1 MLKMNILKEFAMEKS
16 KYSVLVV
23 LCLMCFVSLVNA
35 QNKSVFHSITWDE
48 AAALAEKEG
57 KIVFVDAMRKPMNE
71 EAKQANEKMTRDIF
85 KVKEVTDFIN
95 KNTIAIQIDMGSEAG
110 KEFAPKLVM
119 NMYPTYGFFM
129 PNGDILGVISP
140 FILSKEPMKLV
151 EAGNKALEAAAVKR
165 QNSRKIAFQ
174 NLTLDQAVEQAKKEG
189 KLVFIDAHTAWC
201 QPCVMMEKNVFSL
214 NTVADYYN
222 EHFINVKIDFGKEK
236 ELAERFGVNGYP
248 SFIFVNGKGKT
259 VYIAGGYTEEKE
271 FIGYG
276 EAALKAAEGIVFEHG
291 TWQEALNKAKAEN
304 KLIFMDCYTSWCGP
318 CKIMAKDVFTDPDVA
333 KFFNEHFVNVK
344 FDMEKGEGVTLKEKY
359 SVHAY
364 PTLNFINAQGELQ
377 HCIVGS
383 MEVED
388 FLKEAQKAIDGK
400 GLIALTKEYEAG
412 NREPE
417 FVISYLKA
425 LGDAYKSED
434 AEKVCLAYFAT
445 LDKAKLQE
453 KFYWDLFYQYINDVD
468 SDVFAYVYENRD
480 ALCEAIGEKE
490 VRRKIANVWT
500 VGANRFV
507 SGQGENVAFDEK
519 GFKKYIK
526 RLSKADVDD
535 KFVIISDAK
544 MSNAEKLGD
553 WKTYMD
559 LGEERLKEGTVGDLL
574 LYNWGLRI
582 DRECKDDALRLR
594 AAKWLDDAAAVS
606 DERESEGNV
615 GMMSWGKYFKEI
627 SAKLKE
633 PWKEK

>member
-1 MLKMNILKEFAMEKS
+1 
-16 KYSVLVV
+16 
-23 LCLMCFVSLVNA
+23 
-35 QNKSVFHSITWDE
+35 
-48 AAALAEKEG
+48 
-57 KIVFVDAMRKPMNE
+57 
-71 EAKQANEKMTRDIF
+71 
-85 KVKEVTDFIN
+85 
-95 KNTIAIQIDMGSEAG
+95 
-110 KEFAPKLVM
+110 
-119 NMYPTYGFFM
+119 MYPTYGFFM

-140 FILSKEPMKLV
+140 FVLSKEPMKLV

-248 SFIFVNGKGKT
+248 SYIFVNGKGKA

-276 EAALKAAEGIVFEHG
+276 EAALKAAEGIVFEQG

-318 CKIMAKDVFTDPDVA
+318 CKMLAKEVFTDPDAA

-344 FDMEKGEGVTLKEKY
+344 VDMEKGEGVALKDKY
-359 SVHAY
+359 GVHAY

-480 ALCEAIGEKE
+480 AFCEAIGEKE

>member
-1 MLKMNILKEFAMEKS
+1 MKQISILVILFLGVMFS
-16 KYSVLVV
+16 
-23 LCLMCFVSLVNA
+23 A
-35 QNKSVFHSITWDE
+35 QAQKTVFQDLSWDE
-48 AAALAEKEG
+48 AAAKAEKEG
-57 KIVFVDAMRKPMNE
+57 KIVLVDAMRKPLNAE
-71 EAKQANEKMTRDIF
+71 GEKALAQQERAIF
-85 KVKEVTDFIN
+85 GVKEVADFVKAN
-95 KNTIAIQIDMGSEAG
+95 AIAIHIDMGTPEG
-110 KEFAPKLVM
+110 KAFAPKLVM

-140 FILSKEPMKLV
+140 FVLSKEPMKLV

-248 SFIFVNGKGKT
+248 SFIFVNGKGKA

-276 EAALKAAEGIVFEHG
+276 EAALKAAEGIVFEQG

-318 CKIMAKDVFTDPDVA
+318 CKMLAKEVFTDPDAA

-344 FDMEKGEGVTLKEKY
+344 VDMEKGEGVALKDKY
-359 SVHAY
+359 GVHAY

-434 AEKVCLAYFAT
+434 AEKVCLEYFVAI
-445 LDKAKLQE
+445 DKAKLLE
-453 KFYWDLFYQYINDVD
+453 KSYWDLFDQYINNVD
-468 SDVFAYVYENRD
+468 SDIFAYVYENR
-480 ALCEAIGEKE
+480 EKFYQVIGEQK
-490 VRRKIANVWT
+490 VRWKIANVWAAGT
-500 VGANRFV
+500 SRFIT
-507 SGQGENVAFDEK
+507 GIGEDVVFDAK
-519 GFKKYIK
+519 GFKSYIK
-526 RLSKADVDD
+526 RLAKADVEGKYD
-535 KFVIISDAK
+535 IISDAK

-553 WKTYMD
+553 WKEYIK
-559 LGEERLKEGTVGDLL
+559 LGTDRLKKGGVSDML
-574 LYNWGLRI
+574 LYNWGLRVE
-582 DRECKDDALRLR
+582 RQCKDADLRLQ
-594 AAKWLDDAAAVS
+594 AAKWLDNAAAASAEQEVS
-606 DERESEGNV
+606 NQGNDSSIPM
-615 GMMSWGKYFKEI
+615 MMSWGKYFKEV
-627 SAKLKE
+627 SAQLKQ
-633 PWKEK
+633 PWQEKK

>member
-1 MLKMNILKEFAMEKS
+1 MKRISILVILFLGVMFS
-16 KYSVLVV
+16 
-23 LCLMCFVSLVNA
+23 A
-35 QNKSVFHSITWDE
+35 QAQKTVFQDLSWDE
-48 AAALAEKEG
+48 AAAKAEKEG
-57 KIVFVDAMRKPMNE
+57 KIVLVDAMRKPLNAE
-71 EAKQANEKMTRDIF
+71 GEKALAQQERAIF
-85 KVKEVTDFIN
+85 GVKEVADFVKAN
-95 KNTIAIQIDMGSEAG
+95 AIAIHIDMGTPEG
-110 KEFAPKLVM
+110 KAFAPKLVM

-140 FILSKEPMKLV
+140 FVLSKEPMKLV

-248 SFIFVNGKGKT
+248 SYIFVNGKGKA

-276 EAALKAAEGIVFEHG
+276 EAALKAAEGIVFEQG

-318 CKIMAKDVFTDPDVA
+318 CKMLAKEVFTDPDAA

-344 FDMEKGEGVTLKEKY
+344 VDMEKGEGVALKDKY
-359 SVHAY
+359 GVHAY
-364 PTLNFINAQGELQ
+364 PTLNFINAQGELE
-377 HCIVGS
+377 HCLVGAP
-383 MEVED
+383 D
-388 FLKEAQKAIDGK
+388 LATLLKEAQLVLDGK
-400 GLIALTKEYEAG
+400 GLAALEKAYKEG

-417 FVISYLKA
+417 LITAYLEA
-425 LGDAYKSED
+425 LGNADRSVE
-434 AEKVCLAYFAT
+434 AENVCLEYFAT
-445 LDKAKLQE
+445 LDKTKLSE
-453 KFYWDLFYQYINDVD
+453 KPYWDLFAKYINDVN
-468 SDVFAYVYENRD
+468 SDIFTYVYENRE
-480 ALCEAIGEKE
+480 ALCQAIGEKE
-490 VRRKIANVWT
+490 VRRKIAGVWR
-500 VGANRFV
+500 VGAYSFV
-507 SGQGENVAFDEK
+507 TGQGEDVVFDAK

-535 KFVIISDAK
+535 KFIIISDAK
-544 MSNAEKLGD
+544 MGNAEKLGN
-553 WKTYMD
+553 WEEYVK
-559 LGEERLKEGTVGDLL
+559 LGTERLAEGPVGDML
-574 LYNWGLRI
+574 LYNWGLRVN
-582 DRECKDDALRLR
+582 RMCKDEALRLQ
-594 AAKWLDDAAAVS
+594 AAKWFDDAIAKETGS
-606 DERESEGNV
+606 MFRSSFERV
-615 GMMSWGKYFKEI
+615 
-627 SAKLKE
+627 ATDLKA

>member
-1 MLKMNILKEFAMEKS
+1 MKRISILVILFLGVMFS
-16 KYSVLVV
+16 
-23 LCLMCFVSLVNA
+23 A
-35 QNKSVFHSITWDE
+35 QAQKTVFQDLSWDE
-48 AAALAEKEG
+48 AAAKAEKEG
-57 KIVFVDAMRKPMNE
+57 KIVLVDAMRKPLNAE
-71 EAKQANEKMTRDIF
+71 GEKALAQQERAIF
-85 KVKEVTDFIN
+85 GVKEVADFVKAN
-95 KNTIAIQIDMGSEAG
+95 AIAIHIDMGTPEG
-110 KEFAPKLVM
+110 KAFAPKLVM

-140 FILSKEPMKLV
+140 FVLSKEPMKLV

-248 SFIFVNGKGKT
+248 SYIFVNGKGKA

-276 EAALKAAEGIVFEHG
+276 EAALKAAEGIVFEQG

-318 CKIMAKDVFTDPDVA
+318 CKMLAKEVFTDPDAA

-344 FDMEKGEGVTLKEKY
+344 VDMEKGEGVALKDKY
-359 SVHAY
+359 GVHAY

-480 ALCEAIGEKE
+480 AFCEAIGEKE

-582 DRECKDDALRLR
+582 DRECKDDALRL
-594 AAKWLDDAAAVS
+594 VS